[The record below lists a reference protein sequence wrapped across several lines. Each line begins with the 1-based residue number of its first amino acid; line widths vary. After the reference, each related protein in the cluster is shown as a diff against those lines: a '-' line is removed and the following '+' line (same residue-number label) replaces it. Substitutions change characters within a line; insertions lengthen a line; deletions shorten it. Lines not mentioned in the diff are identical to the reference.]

1 MYKAC
6 TNNGNPLN
14 KTHHHRRCR
23 CRRHLR
29 RCVPYAC
36 VWDVR
41 TIHFHLLWHYRCR
54 CLFVDGD
61 DGDGD
66 GAACQ
71 PSKIAVVAC
80 WIRLILPAQI
90 LGRIYQL
97 IIITIIAFAEFS
109 AIFFHV
115 ITFWLNY
122 GKRPLI
128 EIIYS
133 ALTHTHTHT
142 PIGKTRWN
150 TCLHI
155 VMRNLL
161 ANFARQNVR
170 RRETRANEM

>member
-23 CRRHLR
+23 RRRRHLR

-115 ITFWLNY
+115 IILAQLWKETINRNY
-122 GKRPLI
+122 ILGT
-128 EIIYS
+128 Y
-133 ALTHTHTHT
+133 THAHAHTNWENKMKHLPT
-142 PIGKTRWN
+142 Y
-150 TCLHI
+150 
-155 VMRNLL
+155 RN
-161 ANFARQNVR
+161 A
-170 RRETRANEM
+170 